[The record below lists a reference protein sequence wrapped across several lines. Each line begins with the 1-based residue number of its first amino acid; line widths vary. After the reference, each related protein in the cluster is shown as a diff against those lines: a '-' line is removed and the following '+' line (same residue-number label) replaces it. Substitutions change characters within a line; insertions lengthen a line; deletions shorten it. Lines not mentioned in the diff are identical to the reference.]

1 MEDREDCTRK
11 SQQNAFKCIYGNLS
25 FIKQFYGELAGA
37 PMLVNRDP
45 MKPILLDPMTEAYVF
60 DFRKRNE
67 SVKELESEI
76 KSLKTLLK

>member
-1 MEDREDCTRK
+1 
-11 SQQNAFKCIYGNLS
+11 
-25 FIKQFYGELAGA
+25 
-37 PMLVNRDP
+37 MLVNRDP
-45 MKPILLDPMTEAYVF
+45 MKPILLDSMTEAYVF